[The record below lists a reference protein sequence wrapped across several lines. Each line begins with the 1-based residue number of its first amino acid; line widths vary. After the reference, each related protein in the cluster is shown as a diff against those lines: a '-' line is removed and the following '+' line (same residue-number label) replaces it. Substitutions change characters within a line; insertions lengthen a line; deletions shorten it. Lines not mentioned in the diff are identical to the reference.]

1 MTDRQQFKSDRDLE
15 KARKHNKFVSQE
27 GLHDAIH
34 ATHIIAVKATP
45 YVFVLLFVADLLQ
58 PSWLNAT
65 LLDRAVFTLSGAF
78 FGSLLSR
85 IKEQTL

>member
-1 MTDRQQFKSDRDLE
+1 MTDRQHFKSDRDLE
-15 KARKHNKFVSQE
+15 KARKHNKFVRQE

-34 ATHIIAVKATP
+34 ATHIIAVKIIPCA
-45 YVFVLLFVADLLQ
+45 FLLLFIVDLFQ
-58 PSWLNAT
+58 PNWLNVT
-65 LLDRAVFTLSGAF
+65 LLDRAVYALGGAF